1 VPLVVV
7 SAYTPKG
14 YIDNDNYDFGSI
26 LRTIE
31 GIYGINEGALGVA
44 DARSTTDLSNFFTG
58 AFRQYS
64 FVPAVEPASFFLG
77 QAAQKGPATPPDNDG
92 DDD

>member
-1 VPLVVV
+1 MVIV

-14 YIDNDNYDFGSI
+14 YIDNNNYDFGSV

-31 GIYGINEGALGVA
+31 GVYGITEGVLGVA
-44 DARSTTDLSNFFTG
+44 DARSTSDLSSFFTG
-58 AFRQYS
+58 PFRQYS
-64 FVPAVEPASFFLG
+64 SVPAVEPASFFLG
-77 QAAQKGPATPPDNDG
+77 QAAQKGPALPPDNDG